1 MRIIEWKGWYILQ
14 REPLWT
20 PEFLSMGG
28 TNLFIFM
35 SQYIFVSALPIVI
48 MENLGG
54 GEVEAGLAMTFFQ
67 VGTILCRP
75 LAGRIID
82 SVNKKRLLFCAT
94 AALILVMLAFYLL
107 RSLDAIYGLRLVHG
121 VIFSLST
128 TAAAA
133 MAAMVLPGSRKGEGI
148 GYFALSTNLAM
159 VVGPLVGLLIIGS
172 LGADALFAFM
182 IGLALVTF
190 CVANARRLPDAVILP
205 QKKAREHRSFFASF
219 IEKKSLPAA
228 GLGGLVFFAYGAVL
242 TFIPLFAR
250 SLGLQAETSLF
261 FVVFAIV
268 IILTRPFVGRLFD
281 EKGPDYTVYPGF
293 VLFAIGM
300 VLFGQTETLGGLL
313 GGAVLL
319 GSGFGALAPA
329 FQTLAVQAAPPERA
343 GVATATY
350 FWFLDLG
357 VGVAAVLLGF
367 VAQACGY
374 AFLYSVLNT
383 AVILLTAGLYFLW
396 RRA

>member
-1 MRIIEWKGWYILQ
+1 
-14 REPLWT
+14 
-20 PEFLSMGG
+20 MGG
-28 TNLFIFM
+28 TNLFLFM
-35 SQYIFVSALPIVI
+35 SQYIFVSALPLVI

-67 VGTILCRP
+67 AGTILCRP
-75 LAGRIID
+75 IAGRIID
-82 SVNKKRLLFCAT
+82 SVNKRRLLFSVT
-94 AALILVMLAFYLL
+94 LALILVMLGFYLL
-107 RSLDAIYGLRLVHG
+107 RTLDAVYGLRLVHG

-133 MAAMVLPGSRKGEGI
+133 MAAMVLPATRKGEGI

-159 VVGPLVGLLIIGS
+159 VVGPLVGLLLIGS

-182 IGLALVTF
+182 IGLACVTF
-190 CVANARRLPDAVILP
+190 LMANVRRLPDAVILP
-205 QKKAREHRSFFASF
+205 QHQAKEKRSFFASF
-219 IEKKSLPAA
+219 LEKKSLPAA

-329 FQTLAVQAAPPERA
+329 FQTLAVQAAPPARA

-383 AVILLTAGLYFLW
+383 AVILLTAVLYFLW